1 MPGQQLLTYA
11 DLAAFP
17 DDGLRRELLDG
28 ELLVS
33 PSPLTRHQAISW
45 RLTAVLAQHLDASGG
60 GHAFAAPLDVV
71 FSDHTVL
78 EPDLLFIADDRSE
91 IITEKNIQGSP
102 SLVIEI
108 LSKPRID
115 RVRKRDLYA
124 RFEVPEYWIVDPDAD
139 RIEVHRLE
147 EGGYGKP
154 EILELGETLTTPLLP
169 GLEIDVSKLLR
180 R

>member
-1 MPGQQLLTYA
+1 MAGQQLLTYA
-11 DLAAFP
+11 DLAAMSE
-17 DDGLRRELLDG
+17 DGMRRELLDG

-33 PSPLTRHQAISW
+33 PSPRTRHQEISW
-45 RLTAVLAQHLDASGG
+45 RLTAILAQHLDASGG
-60 GHAFAAPLDVV
+60 GRAFAAPLDVV
-71 FSDHTVL
+71 FDDHTVL
-78 EPDLLFIADDRSE
+78 EPDLLFIGEDRAG

-108 LSKPRID
+108 LSEARVD

-139 RIEVHRLE
+139 RIEIYRF
-147 EGGYGKP
+147 GDSGYGKP
-154 EILELGETLTTPLLP
+154 ELLEPGETLTTSLLP
-169 GLEIDVSKLLR
+169 GLEIDIARLLR